1 MRKKNL
7 FFLIFGLLYL
17 FGIIVIAQEDTN
29 DRQNRFIERYNAI
42 VVISNLV
49 LDSDSDMKTISLDE
63 YTENGNSFCPNGNVT
78 YILGEESG
86 NIDRMF
92 MRMSFNADMFLSA
105 GEIIAGFFAFDS
117 SFGEGTKFGELATSV
132 SEIKDFVVELMD
144 RKCCIRNNM
153 LYSYLYDTD
162 TEIAGFLIWDL
173 DDFSETESKETEKN
187 EATVNNSVSQID
199 EEYGVA
205 MYENTFTLQSIAGVN
220 MREKPSQDAEILA
233 TIASDSIVT
242 VIGSTERWYKIE
254 YNDMIGYSN
263 QNLFKEADDSS
274 EKNNLEV
281 SAFDFQIQA
290 DETEK
295 ADSASYWRAPT
306 FGEKNALEK
315 AYSYL
320 KISAFSYLELI
331 EQLEYEGFL
340 HSEAVYAA
348 DHCGADW
355 YEQAAQKANS
365 YLSITSMSKSQ
376 LIKQLKYNGFTEE
389 QAEYGAKTAGY

>member
-1 MRKKNL
+1 MRKKKL

-17 FGIIVIAQEDTN
+17 SGMLVTAKEETN
-29 DRQNRFIERYNAI
+29 DRKNKFIERYNAI
-42 VVISNLV
+42 VVFNNLV
-49 LDSDSDMKTISLDE
+49 ADLDMKTISSDE
-63 YTENGNSFCPNGNVT
+63 YTENGNRFCPNGNVT
-78 YILGEESG
+78 YILGEESD

-92 MRMSFNADMFLSA
+92 MSMSLNTDTFLSI

-117 SFGEGTKFGELATSV
+117 SFGEGTEFGELAISG
-132 SEIKDFVVELMD
+132 SEINDFVVELMD
-144 RKCCIRNNM
+144 RKCCKRNNM

-173 DDFSETESKETEKN
+173 DDFSETKPQEAEKS
-187 EATVNNSVSQID
+187 EAAVNNSVSQID
-199 EEYGVA
+199 EEYGVTV
-205 MYENTFTLQSIAGVN
+205 YENSLSFQCIAGVN
-220 MREKPSQDAEILA
+220 LREKPLQDSEILA
-233 TIASDSIVT
+233 TIAADSIVT
-242 VIGSTERWYKIE
+242 VIGSTEYWYKIE
-254 YNDMIGYSN
+254 YKDMIGYSN
-263 QNLFKEADDSS
+263 QKLFKEVNDSS
-274 EKNNLEV
+274 ETNNSEV
-281 SAFDFQIQA
+281 SAFDLQIQA

-355 YEQAAQKANS
+355 YEQAVKKANS
-365 YLSITSMSKSQ
+365 YLSITAMSKNK
-376 LIKQLKYNGFTEE
+376 LIEQLKYNGFTEA
-389 QAEYGAKTAGY
+389 QAEYGAKAAGY